1 MTTSF
6 YERFSGNQPIEA
18 FSTDAVFTQF
28 SKTDDDDYDASAC
41 TKKNNND
48 ECEYKEKVDK
58 LYQFSDSKERSTKSL
73 KDGDEKYSASILDSI
88 NLGIGISIMLGAIYY
103 MNQ

>member
-18 FSTDAVFTQF
+18 FSTDVVFTQF
-28 SKTDDDDYDASAC
+28 SKTTDDYQEDAC
-41 TKKNNND
+41 TTDSNSDDCK
-48 ECEYKEKVDK
+48 YKQNVDK
-58 LYQFSDSKERSTKSL
+58 LYEMTDSKERSTKSL
-73 KDGDEKYSASILDSI
+73 KDGDEKYSASVLDSI

>member
-6 YERFSGNQPIEA
+6 YERFLGNQHIEA

-28 SKTDDDDYDASAC
+28 SKTDDNDYNTDA
-41 TKKNNND
+41 D
-48 ECEYKEKVDK
+48 YKEKVDK
-58 LYQFSDSKERSTKSL
+58 LYQFTDSKERSSKSL
-73 KDGDEKYSASILDSI
+73 KDGDEKYSASVLDSV
-88 NLGIGISIMLGAIYY
+88 NLGIGMAIMLGAIYY

>member
-6 YERFSGNQPIEA
+6 YERFSGNQLIEA

-28 SKTDDDDYDASAC
+28 SKTDDTDYDKNAC
-41 TKKNNND
+41 KTDSNSLA
-48 ECEYKEKVDK
+48 CEYKEKVDK
-58 LYQFSDSKERSTKSL
+58 LYQFTDSKERSTKSL

>member
-6 YERFSGNQPIEA
+6 YERFSGNQHIEA

-28 SKTDDDDYDASAC
+28 SKTDDNDYVPDACETDVTTESC
-41 TKKNNND
+41 KYKK
-48 ECEYKEKVDK
+48 KVDA
-58 LYQFSDSKERSTKSL
+58 LYNFTDSKERSSKSL
-73 KDGDEKYSASILDSI
+73 KDGDEKYSASVLDSV
-88 NLGIGISIMLGAIYY
+88 NLGIGMAIMLGAIYY

>member
-6 YERFSGNQPIEA
+6 YERFSGNQHIEA

-28 SKTDDDDYDASAC
+28 SKNDDTKYIADACETDS
-41 TKKNNND
+41 TSND
-48 ECEYKEKVDK
+48 CKYKQKVDA
-58 LYQFSDSKERSTKSL
+58 LYAFTDSKERSSKSL
-73 KDGDEKYSASILDSI
+73 KDGDEKYSASVLDSI
-88 NLGIGISIMLGAIYY
+88 NLGIGISIMLGTIYY

>member
-6 YERFSGNQPIEA
+6 YERFLGNQHIEA

-28 SKTDDDDYDASAC
+28 SKTDDDDYKTD
-41 TKKNNND
+41 T
-48 ECEYKEKVDK
+48 EYKEKVDK
-58 LYQFSDSKERSTKSL
+58 LYQFTDSKERSSKSL
-73 KDGDEKYSASILDSI
+73 KDGDEKYSASVLDSV
-88 NLGIGISIMLGAIYY
+88 NLGIGMAIMLGAIYY

>member
-6 YERFSGNQPIEA
+6 YERFSGNQHIEA

-28 SKTDDDDYDASAC
+28 RKTDDVDYNTDA
-41 TKKNNND
+41 D
-48 ECEYKEKVDK
+48 YKEKVDK
-58 LYQFSDSKERSTKSL
+58 LYQFTDSKERSSKSL
-73 KDGDEKYSASILDSI
+73 KDGDEKYSASVLDSV